1 MCGVSDYYFDSVGGG
16 VQVLCGVSD
25 YFGDQLRDFL
35 GSAPSRLTRHMLQ
48 SANYS
53 PILGLASNIFLTSCP
68 RYRVCSGNMHVQ
80 SRHRWVKCGSPQ
92 YMRGWAWLLQIFPPW
107 TNLFP
112 KTSND
117 STFFEAL
124 AEQTKLAGIKTQKLL
139 FCIQNLKKE
148 KLSDKI
154 ALLRTNYDANYLE
167 ILHAEREL
175 GKIHNNELRDKLQDL
190 KFFEILQAEKAN
202 AHFLDICS
210 KKGLLHRKIFYCH
223 LLNLEIILL
232 ICILHCLGL
241 TRMCKVRLKIFLDRK
256 QANTPWSVVVF

>member
-1 MCGVSDYYFDSVGGG
+1 MRSFR
-16 VQVLCGVSD
+16 L
-25 YFGDQLRDFL
+25 FW
-35 GSAPSRLTRHMLQ
+35 GSAPRFFGIS
-48 SANYS
+48 SEPANEAHA
-53 PILGLASNIFLTSCP
+53 PIRELLSNIRTHIKHISDKLSEVSSLLRQHACAESTLL
-68 RYRVCSGNMHVQ
+68 GE
-80 SRHRWVKCGSPQ
+80 
-92 YMRGWAWLLQIFPPW
+92 MRISAIYAEVGMAFADLPSLEELSQ
-107 TNLFP
+107 FP

-139 FCIQNLKKE
+139 FCMQNLKKE

-154 ALLRTNYDANYLE
+154 ELLRTNYEANYLG

-175 GKIHNNELRDKLQDL
+175 GKIHDNELRDKLQDL

-241 TRMCKVRLKIFLDRK
+241 TRMCKVRLKIFWDRK